1 MRPTNGEGRVAPHD
15 AAPKSFPNQHSYFA
29 AVASLDQEVGEQL
42 AHFAS
47 LRAKLG
53 ERGYSLS
60 ELSCGGFLIA
70 RWNLTRN
77 APDLRAVGRFLRL
90 IGGAS

>member
-1 MRPTNGEGRVAPHD
+1 MNGPNGEGRVAPHD
-15 AAPKSFPNQHSYFA
+15 AAPKSSTSEHPYFA
-29 AVASLDQEVGEQL
+29 AAASLDQEVCEEL
-42 AHFAS
+42 AHFQS

-53 ERGYSLS
+53 ARGYSLS
-60 ELSCGGFLIA
+60 ELSYGGYLIA

>member
-15 AAPKSFPNQHSYFA
+15 AAPKSLPNQHPYFVSA
-29 AVASLDQEVGEQL
+29 PALDQELHEEL
-42 AHFAS
+42 THFAS
-47 LRAKLG
+47 LKSKLSD
-53 ERGYSLS
+53 RGYSLN
-60 ELSCGGFLIA
+60 ELSCGGLLIA
-70 RWNLTRN
+70 RWNLTKN